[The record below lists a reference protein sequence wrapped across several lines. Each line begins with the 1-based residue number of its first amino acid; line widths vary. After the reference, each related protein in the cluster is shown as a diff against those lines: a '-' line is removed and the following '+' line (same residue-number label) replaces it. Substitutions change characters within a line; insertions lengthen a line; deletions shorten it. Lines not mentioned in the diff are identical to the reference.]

1 MVAPGFMHAAMRE
14 CTDLLAK
21 NWKRYVRNASKYNR
35 TVPDILPTTF
45 YIPSDYGMW
54 YSAACKHRGEPIHSR
69 HRCTGTPHTL
79 RTDWIWIVK
88 PVGKA
93 QGRGIFLVDAAS
105 AGKLKAL
112 TRTRP
117 GTPGSGTDSPRVGGG
132 GGSGTPYKSG
142 SAAATFS
149 SGSSKLDSMYIV
161 SRYIDNPL
169 LIGRRKFDLRLYVL
183 VTSWQ
188 PLQAYIHRSGF
199 ARFCAVQYTATPKS
213 GSGKRSA
220 AADLDNLYM
229 HLTNVAIQKHGEEY
243 SATHGGKWPLE
254 SLRAH
259 LKCTVGEAATAR
271 AFADIRSLIHHSLLA
286 VQPSMVSA
294 PGCFELYG
302 YDVMLDA
309 DLAPW
314 LIEVNASPSLS
325 ATTAHD
331 KRRKTTLVADVLDVV
346 MPHTRP
352 MVPSAPAAGVKGDV
366 AMSEHWRPAAM
377 PQFELLTDELADRAS
392 LAAAAIRSSG
402 AAKG

>member
-1 MVAPGFMHAAMRE
+1 MPQHLDDQSPRTAPA
-14 CTDLLAK
+14 DLLAK
-21 NWKRYVRNASKYNR
+21 NWKRYVRNAAKYNR
-35 TVPDILPTTF
+35 VVPDILPTTF

-54 YSAACKHRGEPIHSR
+54 YSAACKHRGECGAR
-69 HRCTGTPHTL
+69 HAPPPACRMPAFA
-79 RTDWIWIVK
+79 DWIWIVK

-117 GTPGSGTDSPRVGGG
+117 STPGSGGDSPRTPA
-132 GGSGTPYKSG
+132 GTASPYKSG

-149 SGSSKLDSMYIV
+149 SGVSKLDSMYIV

-169 LIGRRKFDLRLYVL
+169 LVGRRKFDLRLYVL

-199 ARFCAVQYTATPKS
+199 ARFCAVQYTATPKD
-213 GSGKRSA
+213 GSGKRAA

-229 HLTNVAIQKHGEEY
+229 HLTNVAIQKHGDEY

-259 LKCTVGEAATAR
+259 LKCTMGETATAQ

-309 DLAPW
+309 QLAPW

-352 MVPSAPAAGVKGDV
+352 MVPAAPAAGAAGG
-366 AMSEHWRPAAM
+366 AGAGEHWRPAAM
-377 PQFELLTDELADRAS
+377 PQFELLTDELADKAH

-402 AAKG
+402 IKG